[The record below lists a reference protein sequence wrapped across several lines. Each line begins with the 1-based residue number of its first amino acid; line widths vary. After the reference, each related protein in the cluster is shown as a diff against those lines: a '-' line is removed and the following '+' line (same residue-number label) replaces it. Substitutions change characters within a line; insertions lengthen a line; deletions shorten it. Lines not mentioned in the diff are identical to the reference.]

1 MNYEKLPDYETRT
14 YIMQI
19 RNDQL
24 WPYTP
29 HFRKVVAFAI
39 EDLFKTK
46 ITSLGANAATME
58 QTLIFVDDKKN
69 RWIMR
74 VEESSL
80 DEKLIR
86 IFMYFPQSNS
96 MTTIRGKVTLVEHL
110 IDTDYLKENNL
121 AIITEDINHLM
132 GRDEE

>member
-1 MNYEKLPDYETRT
+1 
-14 YIMQI
+14 
-19 RNDQL
+19 
-24 WPYTP
+24 
-29 HFRKVVAFAI
+29 
-39 EDLFKTK
+39 
-46 ITSLGANAATME
+46 ME
-58 QTLIFVDDKKN
+58 QTLMFVDDKKN

-80 DEKLIR
+80 DEKLIQ